1 VQPRYFD
8 IYAKLISFP
17 KNFVKSL
24 KGYESIL
31 FNPLSPNELIYKV
44 QSGLGIGMKE
54 EVVPWQRR
62 TNVNSTDC
70 SRVCSV
76 IGAYRLLDVV
86 AMLDGAH
93 PAPSI
98 ERCFY
103 QIPSSSFRVSA
114 SIHTSSCL
122 KRLQGMDKLEN
133 WPKVLDQF
141 RTTLEKS
148 KKTTQFMSNPTQDRC
163 GPLRLLRLIAR
174 NNTTKNYTAIE
185 ANFLYAAMHIACM
198 NELRFQN
205 ELCPDLPDNLDSL
218 LRG

>member
-1 VQPRYFD
+1 
-8 IYAKLISFP
+8 
-17 KNFVKSL
+17 
-24 KGYESIL
+24 
-31 FNPLSPNELIYKV
+31 
-44 QSGLGIGMKE
+44 
-54 EVVPWQRR
+54 
-62 TNVNSTDC
+62 
-70 SRVCSV
+70 
-76 IGAYRLLDVV
+76 
-86 AMLDGAH
+86 
-93 PAPSI
+93 
-98 ERCFY
+98 
-103 QIPSSSFRVSA
+103 
-114 SIHTSSCL
+114 
-122 KRLQGMDKLEN
+122 MDKLEN

-163 GPLRLLRLIAR
+163 GPFRLLRLIAR

>member
-1 VQPRYFD
+1 VQPHYFD

-62 TNVNSTDC
+62 INVNSTDC

-148 KKTTQFMSNPTQDRC
+148 KKTTQFMSNPTQD
-163 GPLRLLRLIAR
+163 
-174 NNTTKNYTAIE
+174 
-185 ANFLYAAMHIACM
+185 
-198 NELRFQN
+198 
-205 ELCPDLPDNLDSL
+205 
-218 LRG
+218 